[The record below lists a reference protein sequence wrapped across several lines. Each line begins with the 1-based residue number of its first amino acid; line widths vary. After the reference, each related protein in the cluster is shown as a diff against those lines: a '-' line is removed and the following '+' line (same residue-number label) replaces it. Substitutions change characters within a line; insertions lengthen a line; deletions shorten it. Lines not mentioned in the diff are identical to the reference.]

1 MNEPMK
7 AIAGDGELVPAGS
20 ASDLPDGEIRLAH
33 LPCGRPVAVYNVEGR
48 FYATD
53 DTCTHGQSS
62 LSDEGVLEG
71 TKVICGW
78 HLGAFDVTTGEAL
91 DQPCWQP
98 LRTYGVVVRD
108 GELFLEPGPA
118 G

>member
-1 MNEPMK
+1 MTDAARAPS
-7 AIAGDGELVPAGS
+7 GGELVPAGR
-20 ASDLPDGEIRLAH
+20 ADDLPDGEIRLAH
-33 LPCGRPVAVYNVEGR
+33 LPCGRPVAVYNVEGK

-62 LSDEGVLEG
+62 LSDEGMLEG

-91 DQPCWQP
+91 DLPCWEP
-98 LRTYGVVVRD
+98 IRTYGVVERD
-108 GELFLEPGPA
+108 GELFLSAVEGA
-118 G
+118 